1 MKEYAAGKIE
11 FRNDAGGNVHSV
23 VGKLSFD
30 KAKLVDNINAMVA
43 QIRKMKPPTSKGHYV
58 KRVVLKSSMSPAV
71 HLQIA

>member
-1 MKEYAAGKIE
+1 VKEYAAGKIE

-43 QIRKMKPPTSKGHYV
+43 PGPQDEAAHEQGPLHQE
-58 KRVVLKSSMSPAV
+58 VVLKSTMSPAV